1 MLDKDDVSKLT
12 EVVSDLR
19 DTLKEFKDRRSSHQ
33 VVQQYNAGGTAMWVV
48 VVMAAVIFT
57 AAISQGPRITEME
70 RKLDRQQDYLNNI
83 YQQAPWLKPKEE
95 NVNSNHHNN
104 SAKTS

>member
-12 EVVSDLR
+12 TAVTDLR
-19 DTLKEFKDRRSSHQ
+19 EVFREFKDSRTSHQ

-57 AAISQGPRITEME
+57 AAITQGPRITELE

-95 NVNSNHHNN
+95 DVNDNHHND
-104 SAKTS
+104 SAKK